1 MRLVSEKNLVESIRN
16 SNEYYLW
23 WKKFLRNEVFAL
35 LGTLIV
41 GPFLMIVGLHNKDW
55 IHIFGSSL
63 FSFVIL
69 SSFIGH
75 VLMNA
80 HERNIKNQVQESE
93 IELSKF
99 REEVKRKGVL
109 FLHEDIKKAKIGE
122 KEIINANSV
131 QKLFP
136 FDDFEVINA
145 MSRDIKVTTREG
157 KIQILKQ
164 IRAKITDYL
173 GYGYIDLVCLSDEK
187 DEDINVKRLTN

>member
-1 MRLVSEKNLVESIRN
+1 MRLVSEKNLILNIRN
-16 SNEYYLW
+16 SSKDYLW
-23 WKKFLRNEVFAL
+23 WKKFLRHEVSAF
-35 LGTLIV
+35 LGTFIV
-41 GPFLMIVGLHNKDW
+41 APFLMIVGLHDKDW

-63 FSFVIL
+63 FAFVML

-75 VLMNA
+75 VMM
-80 HERNIKNQVQESE
+80 HVHDEDIENQVQKSE

-99 REEVKRKGVL
+99 REEAKRKGVL
-109 FLHEDIKKAKIGE
+109 ISQEDIKKAKIGE